1 MKLHYMQI
9 HSILS
14 RCASPQ
20 MTMERIVVESEKAGL
35 ETIGISDHI
44 DSGCEEK
51 LLENFVLRD
60 NCVLQLILRLV
71 ARCHKRIPLLSR
83 LETIQLRN
91 SILS

>member
-14 RCASPQ
+14 RCASPR

-51 LLENFVLRD
+51 LLENFVL
-60 NCVLQLILRLV
+60 QLMLRLV
-71 ARCHKRIPLLSR
+71 ARCHKRIPLPSR